1 MMRQNTCWVFDE
13 RERER
18 KKERN
23 REREV
28 RERGN
33 TARLEHLVVVGFFCR
48 GKERERERERERI
61 FVPKFDRPFFFVFPR
76 PFHLGFYKTL
86 NFTHV

>member
-48 GKERERERERERI
+48 GKERKREREREREFLCRNSTALFFLSFPVLFI
-61 FVPKFDRPFFFVFPR
+61 WGFIRP
-76 PFHLGFYKTL
+76 
-86 NFTHV
+86 

>member
-1 MMRQNTCWVFDE
+1 MRSCDTQNTYWVFDE
-13 RERER
+13 
-18 KKERN
+18 

-48 GKERERERERERI
+48 GKERKRERERERI
-61 FVPKFDRPFFFVFPR
+61 FVPKFDRPFFLSFPVLFIWGFIR
-76 PFHLGFYKTL
+76 P
-86 NFTHV
+86 

>member
-1 MMRQNTCWVFDE
+1 MMMRQNTCWVFDE

-33 TARLEHLVVVGFFCR
+33 AARLEHLVVVGFFLQR
-48 GKERERERERERI
+48 EREKERERERENFCAEI
-61 FVPKFDRPFFFVFPR
+61 LFFLSFPVLFIWGFIRP
-76 PFHLGFYKTL
+76 
-86 NFTHV
+86 

>member
-1 MMRQNTCWVFDE
+1 MMMRQNTCWVFDE

-48 GKERERERERERI
+48 GKERKRERERENFCAEIR
-61 FVPKFDRPFFFVFPR
+61 PPFFFCLSPSFSFGV
-76 PFHLGFYKTL
+76 L
-86 NFTHV
+86 